1 MAKSKEDTSKDHKKE
16 LKEREKVK
24 KEQEARL
31 RKRLQ
36 AERKRLNKLV
46 SFPFKSL
53 FIVGSVSGVVYVLY
67 NYYFEYNT
75 LLISILKGFILF
87 FVLYFGLGITVLI
100 WFLILA
106 KLRQKEAEE
115 RRKLE
120 EEFARERERAA
131 LEGKLER
138 DLLLKE
144 AQEKREEEIRKL
156 REQLESSK
164 ES

>member
-1 MAKSKEDTSKDHKKE
+1 MAKPKEDTSKDHKRE
-16 LKEREKVK
+16 LKERERLK

-31 RKRLQ
+31 RKRLE
-36 AERKRLNKLV
+36 AERKRLNKIV

-53 FIVGSVSGVVYVLY
+53 FLIGSVCGIVYLLY
-67 NYYFEYNT
+67 NYYFEANT
-75 LLISILKGFILF
+75 LLNSLLKGFILF
-87 FVLYFGLGITVLI
+87 VVIYFGLGITVLI

-106 KLRQKEAEE
+106 KIRQKEAEE
-115 RRKLE
+115 RRRIE

-144 AQEKREEEIRKL
+144 AQDKREEEIRKL